1 VDGRCDHQSRSKAL
15 LGQYCRHH
23 VCSRRRLACREL
35 RPSFL
40 NIVASMTSGLPHRR
54 YLSHSIQHT
63 TSEESHEIRFG
74 IQQFQYF
81 ALIARY
87 VRGPPLPVIY
97 ARYRAARG
105 SFFFSIFKTPGR
117 VGMYETQNQNKRRS
131 HESLPPNITR
141 FKGAIHN
148 PIRDIVSSAS
158 RASAFPTHHPKSIVW
173 PSQQGGQLQSYWK
186 STLILSPWCTLR
198 MASAN
203 TLPISKTS
211 SLGHAARCSC

>member
-1 VDGRCDHQSRSKAL
+1 MGKAGKWRVSWVWYLTSTSLADGRCDHVSRSKAL

-54 YLSHSIQHT
+54 YLSHSMQHT
-63 TSEESHEIRFG
+63 IGEESHEIRFG

-105 SFFFSIFKTPGR
+105 SFFFFHFQDT
-117 VGMYETQNQNKRRS
+117 RS
-131 HESLPPNITR
+131 CRHVWNPKPKQEAIT
-141 FKGAIHN
+141 
-148 PIRDIVSSAS
+148 
-158 RASAFPTHHPKSIVW
+158 
-173 PSQQGGQLQSYWK
+173 
-186 STLILSPWCTLR
+186 
-198 MASAN
+198 
-203 TLPISKTS
+203 
-211 SLGHAARCSC
+211 